1 MGVGIGMGIGSY
13 NSSKTRMTIKNADG
27 STAATITITK
37 PAKKKT
43 KRLPYNFKKVSSQI
57 MMSKTSTS
65 ARKAVTLARGTL
77 VMLLRK
83 VKTGEYDDKELENAI
98 IHARKME
105 RIARKRMKHMQQE
118 ERAKQSGTALLD
130 LEEYEESES
139 ETEETG
145 GEQDSELS
153 EEELEELMQELQEF
167 MKEFQEESLQELAD
181 ELLASVPED
190 VDPEELERLK
200 KKHRSE
206 EFQEIVKADMEYLKA
221 LFDKLEKEKQSSSSG
236 SSSQTSS
243 SASDLSGVSLELAG
257 VDIPVEADIPV
268 EMAEGG
274 TLDVMV

>member
-13 NSSKTRMTIKNADG
+13 NSSKTSMAIKNADG

-57 MMSKTSTS
+57 MMSKTSTG

-118 ERAKQSGTALLD
+118 ERAKQSGSALLD

-145 GEQDSELS
+145 EEQDFELS

-206 EFQEIVKADMEYLKA
+206 ELQEIVKADMEYLKA
-221 LFDKLEKEKQSSSSG
+221 LFDKLEKEKQSNSSGSSG
-236 SSSQTSS
+236 SSSDSS
-243 SASDLSGVSLELAG
+243 FDSSGVSLELAG